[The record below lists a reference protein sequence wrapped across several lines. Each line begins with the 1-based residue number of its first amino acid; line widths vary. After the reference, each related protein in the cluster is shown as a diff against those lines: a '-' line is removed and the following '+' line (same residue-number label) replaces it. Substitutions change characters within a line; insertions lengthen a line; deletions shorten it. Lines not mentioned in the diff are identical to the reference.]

1 MPRSH
6 GNILSF
12 LIFTLQIYQGEWYD
26 DQPRCGEFRS
36 PTAEEE
42 TRFVRLLPKG
52 MFHNEFKLPGLT
64 LADPTGIIDIAV
76 SDVRMQS
83 IRRSHA
89 SPEDGA
95 EGIYSTQIPAQSL
108 ERARKVFHGLT
119 NGNGNSNEAQT
130 ISIYRLADVL
140 YELGLSLTAADITEI
155 VTQLE
160 LKDTLDVSFSE
171 AVEIASYIHE
181 QKLTSQHQSDDFY

>member
-1 MPRSH
+1 M
-6 GNILSF
+6 
-12 LIFTLQIYQGEWYD
+12 
-26 DQPRCGEFRS
+26 
-36 PTAEEE
+36 
-42 TRFVRLLPKG
+42 RLLPKG

-64 LADPTGIIDIAV
+64 LADPNGIIDIAV

-89 SPEDGA
+89 GPEDGA
-95 EGIYSTQIPAQSL
+95 EGIYSTQIPAQAL
-108 ERARKVFHGLT
+108 EKARKVFHSLT
-119 NGNGNSNEAQT
+119 NSSEAQS

-181 QKLTSQHQSDDFY
+181 QKLTSQQQSDDFY